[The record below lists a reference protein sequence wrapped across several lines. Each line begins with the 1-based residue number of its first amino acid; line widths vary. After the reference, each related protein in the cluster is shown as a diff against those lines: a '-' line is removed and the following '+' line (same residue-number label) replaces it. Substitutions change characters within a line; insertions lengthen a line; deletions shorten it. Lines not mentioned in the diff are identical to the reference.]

1 MRKTKRLGR
10 YHLTYRIAFGGMA
23 ELFRAFTF
31 DEHAH
36 QQSVAIKRLL
46 PHFREDRQF
55 LDMLT
60 DEFKLVSYLKH
71 PNIAEVY
78 ELQLQDLAAQYEDA
92 WEAAQGG
99 PGPGSLGDAVC
110 AHIAGNAAMHQRLLR
125 IDETFYRAYQ
135 RDFDLGERYSE
146 RFDRTFLEQ
155 AERWLRDQL
164 ELHRDEVVVDD
175 LDMAAFSVARSV
187 AGALRSAARDQP
199 SRLADPAFMDALERM
214 ALLYLEGSA

>member
-1 MRKTKRLGR
+1 MASREPLTPRRKPQQARSRELVRAIAMACERILAEEGAAA
-10 YHLTYRIAFGGMA
+10 LTTNRIA
-23 ELFRAFTF
+23 E
-31 DEHAH
+31 
-36 QQSVAIKRLL
+36 VAGVNIGSLYRY
-46 PHFREDRQF
+46 F
-55 LDMLT
+55 
-60 DEFKLVSYLKH
+60 
-71 PNIAEVY
+71 PNKEAVIAEVY

-99 PGPGSLGDAVC
+99 PGPRSLGDAVC

-135 RDFDLGERYSE
+135 RDFDLGERHSE

-175 LDMAAFSVARSV
+175 LDMAAFIVARSV

>member
-1 MRKTKRLGR
+1 MASREPLTPRRKPQQARSRELVRAIAMACERILAEEGAEA
-10 YHLTYRIAFGGMA
+10 LTTNRIA
-23 ELFRAFTF
+23 E
-31 DEHAH
+31 
-36 QQSVAIKRLL
+36 VAGVNIGSLYRY
-46 PHFREDRQF
+46 F
-55 LDMLT
+55 
-60 DEFKLVSYLKH
+60 
-71 PNIAEVY
+71 PNKEAVIAEVY

-99 PGPGSLGDAVC
+99 PGPRSLGDAVC

-135 RDFDLGERYSE
+135 RDFDLGERHSE

-175 LDMAAFSVARSV
+175 LDMAAFIVARSV

>member
-1 MRKTKRLGR
+1 MASREPLTPRRKPQQARSRELVRAIAMACERILAEEGAAA
-10 YHLTYRIAFGGMA
+10 LTTNRIA
-23 ELFRAFTF
+23 E
-31 DEHAH
+31 
-36 QQSVAIKRLL
+36 VAGVNIGSLYRY
-46 PHFREDRQF
+46 F
-55 LDMLT
+55 
-60 DEFKLVSYLKH
+60 
-71 PNIAEVY
+71 PNKEAVIAEVY

-99 PGPGSLGDAVC
+99 PGPRSLGDAVR

-135 RDFDLGERYSE
+135 RDFDLGERHSE

-175 LDMAAFSVARSV
+175 RDMAAFIVARSV